1 MSSNKVFM
9 AFGQGKESNE
19 SGAGFAKY
27 IGVGAF
33 NVLAVNPTKEE
44 LSKIYGSN
52 IEKDIEY
59 LSKDEETGADQVRID
74 FIVASNTEKNN
85 GIDLKTKV
93 AFFLKNAP
101 RMNALGTKVQ
111 VINAYGETTWVDLD
125 LAKKGELPEN
135 QAWFEKPYRP
145 AFIGEDELTSFLK
158 VFLNI
163 PAKSWKDK
171 NGNVKTIENKS
182 DAEARLEGI
191 ANYFKGNVKELKEIL
206 KFQPDNLVK
215 MAVGV
220 KTTDDNKEYQA
231 VYTKMFLKNN
241 VKDYSKLDAAIK
253 DSQANGAFKNTTFN
267 VGELKE
273 YTVEATTFAP
283 AANNGDDA
291 AGMPGWFAGSQQ

>member
-1 MSSNKVFM
+1 MSSKKVFM

-19 SGAGFAKY
+19 GSVGFAKY

-44 LSKIYGSN
+44 LSKIYGSE

-59 LSKDEETGADQVRID
+59 LSKDEESGVDQVRID
-74 FIVASNTEKNN
+74 FVVASNTEKNN

-93 AFFLKNAP
+93 SFFLKNAP
-101 RMNALGTKVQ
+101 RMNAAGTKVQ
-111 VINAYGETTWVDLD
+111 VINAYGETTWVDLE

-135 QAWFEKPYRP
+135 QAWFETPYRP
-145 AFIGEDELTSFLK
+145 AYIGEEELTSFLK

-163 PAKSWKDK
+163 PVKAWKDK
-171 NGNVKTIENKS
+171 NGNIKTIENKS

-191 ANYFKGNVKELKEIL
+191 PNYFKGNVKELKEII
-206 KFQPDNLVK
+206 KFQPDNLIK

-220 KTTDDNKEYQA
+220 KTTEDNKEYQA
-231 VYTKMFLKNN
+231 IYTKMFVKNN

-253 DSQANGAFKNTTFN
+253 DSQTNGAYANTVFN
-267 VGELKE
+267 TGELKE
-273 YTVEATTFAP
+273 YVVTPTDFNNTAAPSSEASA
-283 AANNGDDA
+283 
-291 AGMPGWFAGSQQ
+291 MPGWFGNN

>member
-1 MSSNKVFM
+1 MSSKKVFM

-19 SGAGFAKY
+19 GSVGFAKY

-44 LSKIYGSN
+44 LSKIYGSE

-59 LSKDEETGADQVRID
+59 LSKDEESGVDQVRID
-74 FIVASNTEKNN
+74 FVVASNTEKNN

-101 RMNALGTKVQ
+101 RMNAAGTKVQ
-111 VINAYGETTWVDLD
+111 VINAYGETTWVDLE

-135 QAWFEKPYRP
+135 QAWFETPYRP
-145 AFIGEDELTSFLK
+145 AYIGEEELTSFLK

-163 PAKSWKDK
+163 PVKAWKDK
-171 NGNVKTIENKS
+171 NGNIKTIENKS

-191 ANYFKGNVKELKEIL
+191 PNYFKGNVKELKEII
-206 KFQPDNLVK
+206 KFQPDNLIK

-220 KTTDDNKEYQA
+220 KTTEDNKEYQA
-231 VYTKMFLKNN
+231 IYTKMFVKNN

-253 DSQANGAFKNTTFN
+253 DSQTNGAYANTVFN
-267 VGELKE
+267 TGELKE
-273 YTVEATTFAP
+273 YVVTPTDFNNTAAPSSEASA
-283 AANNGDDA
+283 
-291 AGMPGWFAGSQQ
+291 MPGWFGNN